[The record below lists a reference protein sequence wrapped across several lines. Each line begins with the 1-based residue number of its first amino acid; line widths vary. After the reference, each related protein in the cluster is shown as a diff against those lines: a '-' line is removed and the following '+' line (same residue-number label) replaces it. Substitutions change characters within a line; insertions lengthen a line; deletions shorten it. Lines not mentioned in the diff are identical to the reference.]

1 MGCDCLFR
9 IPDQV
14 QLKREGNF
22 LICCDLTL
30 PVWTLGCHRE
40 QNMEGEIVPSRGLLT
55 MEQHVFAE
63 GGPGKFAGGQL
74 AVTLPLLV
82 KWSAGL

>member
-1 MGCDCLFR
+1 
-9 IPDQV
+9 
-14 QLKREGNF
+14 
-22 LICCDLTL
+22 
-30 PVWTLGCHRE
+30 
-40 QNMEGEIVPSRGLLT
+40 MEGEIVPSRGLIT
-55 MEQHVFAE
+55 MEQHVFDE